1 MMIAENKFMQKS
13 TPNIGFVS
21 LGCPKNLVDSE
32 RILTELRTDG
42 YNIVP
47 SYENVDLVIVNTCGF
62 IDSAVQ
68 ESLEAWVR
76 KKIKFAKFTRKYW
89 K

>member
-1 MMIAENKFMQKS
+1 MQNS

-32 RILTELRTDG
+32 RILTELRADG
-42 YNIVP
+42 YNIMP

-68 ESLEAWVR
+68 ESLEA
-76 KKIKFAKFTRKYW
+76 IGEALE
-89 K
+89 

>member
-32 RILTELRTDG
+32 RILTELTLCQ
-42 YNIVP
+42 VMKMWTW
-47 SYENVDLVIVNTCGF
+47 L
-62 IDSAVQ
+62 
-68 ESLEAWVR
+68 L
-76 KKIKFAKFTRKYW
+76 
-89 K
+89 